1 LLLQEPKSLGGEDLR
16 TVYRKDIDQPDAPRV
31 AVDRVDDAS
40 EDRVKR
46 FILEG
51 MEEVADREIVGHRE
65 FRCVGD
71 HDLYV
76 PASMLMSPRRQT
88 AASGLGQ
95 GGRDL
100 DADDSVEGPSCG
112 LMDDPT
118 LSASEVDEGI
128 VIGDSE
134 VAERSG

>member
-1 LLLQEPKSLGGEDLR
+1 M
-16 TVYRKDIDQPDAPRV
+16 YRKDVDQPDAPRV
-31 AVDRVDDAS
+31 AVDRVNDAS
-40 EDRVKR
+40 QDRVER
-46 FILEG
+46 FVLEG
-51 MEEVADREIVGHRE
+51 MEEVTDREIVGHSE

-76 PASMLMSPRRQT
+76 PASVLMSPRRQT
-88 AASGLGQ
+88 APSDLGQ
-95 GGRDL
+95 GGGDL
-100 DADDSVEGPSCG
+100 DADDSAEGPSRS

-118 LSASEVDEGI
+118 LSTSEVDEGI